1 MTETPSGYKTDA
13 AAGTQIFAPRRDGA
27 DCQPIFARARQAL
40 KSGAIAAQPR
50 GPVGMNFASD
60 NGAGVAPPILDA
72 ILASSRV
79 NAPAYSA
86 DDFTARAEARI
97 SEIFERQAS
106 VFLVATGTG
115 ANALS
120 LAALTAPWQA
130 VFCHEEAHVIDDECG
145 APEFF
150 TGGAKVVGVPG
161 GDGKIQPAGLAETL
175 ARYPRGHAKTSQ
187 PGALSLS
194 QATEAGT
201 AYRPDEIAAL
211 AAAARQAGLGVH
223 MDGARFAN
231 VVAATGASPAALTWR
246 AGVDVLS
253 LGATKNGALACEA
266 VIVFDPAKA
275 ASMPYQRKRA
285 GQTLAK
291 GRFLGAQMEAWLAG
305 DLWLELA
312 RRANGAARRLAEGLA
327 AAPGVRLAFPV
338 EANEVFVVAPNA
350 TLARWRAAGA
360 KFYDWSTRSARSD
373 LAPRTGETMARLVT
387 CFETSEAEVD
397 ALLALTKTP

>member
-1 MTETPSGYKTDA
+1 
-13 AAGTQIFAPRRDGA
+13 
-27 DCQPIFARARQAL
+27 
-40 KSGAIAAQPR
+40 
-50 GPVGMNFASD
+50 MNFASD
-60 NGAGVAPPILDA
+60 NGAGVAKPILDA

-79 NAPAYSA
+79 NAPAYGA
-86 DDFTARAEARI
+86 DDFTARAAARI

-150 TGGAKVVGVPG
+150 TAGAKVVGVPG
-161 GDGKIQPAGLAETL
+161 VDGKIQPATLVETL
-175 ARYPRGHAKTSQ
+175 ARYPRGQAKKSQ

-201 AYRPDEIAAL
+201 AYQPDEIAAL
-211 AAAARQAGLGVH
+211 AAIAHEAGMGVH

-231 VVAATGASPAALTWR
+231 VVAATGTAPAELTWR

-275 ASMPYQRKRA
+275 AAMPYQRKRA
-285 GQTLAK
+285 GQTLSK
-291 GRFLGAQMEAWLAG
+291 GRFLGAQMEAWLAA
-305 DLWLELA
+305 DVWLELA
-312 RRANGAARRLAEGLA
+312 RRANRVARRLADGLA
-327 AAPGVRLAFPV
+327 ATPGLRLAFPV
-338 EANEVFVVAPNA
+338 EANEVFVVAPDA
-350 TLARWRAAGA
+350 ALARWRAAGA
-360 KFYDWSTRSARSD
+360 KFYDWSTRSARPD
-373 LAPRTGETMARLVT
+373 LAPMAGETMARLVT
-387 CFETSEAEVD
+387 SFETSEAEVD
-397 ALLALTKTP
+397 ALLALAGSAATKPQFPETLRASTARMGSPRR

>member
-79 NAPAYSA
+79 NAPAYGA
-86 DDFTARAEARI
+86 DDFTARAQARLA
-97 SEIFERQAS
+97 EIFERKAS

-175 ARYPRGHAKTSQ
+175 ARYPRGQAKTSQ

-211 AAAARQAGLGVH
+211 AALARQAGMGVH

-275 ASMPYQRKRA
+275 AAMPYQRKRA
-285 GQTLAK
+285 GQTLSK

-327 AAPGVRLAFPV
+327 AAPSVRLAFPV

-387 CFETSEAEVD
+387 SFETSEAEVD

>member
-1 MTETPSGYKTDA
+1 
-13 AAGTQIFAPRRDGA
+13 
-27 DCQPIFARARQAL
+27 
-40 KSGAIAAQPR
+40 
-50 GPVGMNFASD
+50 MNFASD
-60 NGAGVAPPILDA
+60 NGAGVAAPILEA

-79 NAPAYSA
+79 NAPAYGA
-86 DDFTARAEARI
+86 DEFTARAEARL
-97 SEIFERQAS
+97 SEIFERKAS
-106 VFLVATGTG
+106 IFLVATGTG

-161 GDGKIQPAGLAETL
+161 GNGKIQPAGLVETL
-175 ARYPRGHAKTSQ
+175 ARYPIGQAKTSQ

-201 AYRPDEIAAL
+201 AYHPDEIAAL
-211 AAAARQAGLGVH
+211 AAIAHEAGMGVH
-223 MDGARFAN
+223 LDGARFAN

-266 VIVFDPAKA
+266 VIVFDSAKA
-275 ASMPYQRKRA
+275 AALPYQRKRA
-285 GQTLAK
+285 GQTLSK

-305 DLWLELA
+305 DLWLDLA
-312 RRANGAARRLAEGLA
+312 RRANRAAQRLAEGFA
-327 AAPGVRLAFPV
+327 AAPGLRLAFPV
-338 EANEVFVVAPNA
+338 EANEVFVVAPDA
-350 TLARWRAAGA
+350 ALARWRAAGA
-360 KFYDWSTRSARSD
+360 RFYDWSTRSARPD
-373 LAPRTGETMARLVT
+373 LAPKAGETMARLVT
-387 CFETSEAEVD
+387 SFETSEAEVD
-397 ALLALTKTP
+397 ALLTLAGAPQRSRNFRKD